1 MENNTDIEA
10 HLKAEEQRWEASFSQ
25 HDASVT
31 EELVA
36 EDFFGT
42 TSGGRVGS
50 KATMLAE
57 IAKDTSV
64 YNSSVSEE
72 MTVHMYGSNVAV
84 VTGVARESGKSASG
98 KPFSQAYRFTD
109 TWVLRDGRWQC
120 VAASALAVPNK
131 K

>member
-1 MENNTDIEA
+1 LEGLER
-10 HLKAEEQRWEASFSQ
+10 RWEASFSA

-42 TSGGRVGS
+42 SSGGKVGN
-50 KATMLAE
+50 KTTMLAE
-57 IAKDTSV
+57 ISKDKNV
-64 YNSSVSEE
+64 YSSSVSED
-72 MTVHMYGSNVAV
+72 MTVHLYGPDVAV
-84 VTGVARESGKSASG
+84 VTGIARESGKSASG

-109 TWVLRDGRWQC
+109 TWVLRDGKWQC